1 MTADDLKQIES
12 KLKFSKRIDGLIK
25 GHQQEM
31 QQVLEDKEDLQSA
44 VELLLNKVSVLEKQL
59 AAEQE
64 KNSQL
69 QAENQ
74 ELRNRPN
81 IQAETY
87 IEQQSIAKQYNYSVP
102 RYSRTAK
109 YKSTKLN
116 NTTQTQLQLWNQP
129 TVSSM

>member
-1 MTADDLKQIES
+1 MPADDLKQIES
-12 KLKFSKRIDGLIK
+12 KLKFSKQLGGLIK

-31 QQVLEDKEDLQSA
+31 QQVLDNNEDLQSA
-44 VELLLNKVSVLEKQL
+44 VELLLNKVANLEHQL
-59 AAEQE
+59 EE
-64 KNSQL
+64 KDTKIAQL

-87 IEQQSIAKQYNYSVP
+87 IEQQSIAKQYNYPVP

>member
-81 IQAETY
+81 IVTDTY
-87 IEQQSIAKQYNYSVP
+87 IETQNVKRQCNYLPHP
-102 RYSRTAK
+102 RRVSR
-109 YKSTKLN
+109 YKLSTTN
-116 NTTQTQLQLWNQP
+116 QTQLQLWNQP

>member
-69 QAENQ
+69 QAENL

-81 IQAETY
+81 IVTDTY
-87 IEQQSIAKQYNYSVP
+87 IETQNVKRQCNYLPHSRRTS
-102 RYSRTAK
+102 RY
-109 YKSTKLN
+109 KLN

>member
-81 IQAETY
+81 IVTDTY
-87 IEQQSIAKQYNYSVP
+87 I
-102 RYSRTAK
+102 
-109 YKSTKLN
+109 
-116 NTTQTQLQLWNQP
+116 
-129 TVSSM
+129 

>member
-81 IQAETY
+81 IVTDTY
-87 IEQQSIAKQYNYSVP
+87 IETQNVKRQCNYLPHS
-102 RYSRTAK
+102 RRTAR
-109 YKSTKLN
+109 YKLN
-116 NTTQTQLQLWNQP
+116 NSTQTQLQLWNTP
-129 TVSSM
+129 TATSM

>member
-81 IQAETY
+81 IVTDTY
-87 IEQQSIAKQYNYSVP
+87 IETQNVKQQCNYLPHSRRTS
-102 RYSRTAK
+102 RY
-109 YKSTKLN
+109 KLN
-116 NTTQTQLQLWNQP
+116 NSTQTQLQLWNQP

>member
-1 MTADDLKQIES
+1 VTADDLKQIES

-81 IQAETY
+81 IVTDTY
-87 IEQQSIAKQYNYSVP
+87 IETQNVKQQCNYLPHP
-102 RYSRTAK
+102 RRVSR
-109 YKSTKLN
+109 YKLSTTN
-116 NTTQTQLQLWNQP
+116 QTQLQLWNQP

>member
-12 KLKFSKRIDGLIK
+12 KLKFSKQIDGLIK

-44 VELLLNKVSVLEKQL
+44 VELLLNKVANLEYQL
-59 AAEQE
+59 EE
-64 KNSQL
+64 KDTKIAQL

-81 IQAETY
+81 IVTDTY
-87 IEQQSIAKQYNYSVP
+87 IENQHVKQQCNYLPHP
-102 RYSRTAK
+102 RRVSR
-109 YKSTKLN
+109 YKLSTTN
-116 NTTQTQLQLWNQP
+116 QTQLQLWNQP

>member
-31 QQVLEDKEDLQSA
+31 QQVLEDKEDLLSA

-59 AAEQE
+59 AAEHE

-81 IQAETY
+81 IVTDTY
-87 IEQQSIAKQYNYSVP
+87 IENQHVKQQCNYLPHP
-102 RYSRTAK
+102 RRVSR
-109 YKSTKLN
+109 YKLSTTN
-116 NTTQTQLQLWNQP
+116 QTQLQLWNQP

>member
-31 QQVLEDKEDLQSA
+31 QQVLEENEDLQSA

-81 IQAETY
+81 IVTDTY
-87 IEQQSIAKQYNYSVP
+87 IETQNVKQQCNYLPHSRRTS
-102 RYSRTAK
+102 RY
-109 YKSTKLN
+109 KLN

>member
-64 KNSQL
+64 KNSPL
-69 QAENQ
+69 QAENL

-81 IQAETY
+81 IVTDTY
-87 IEQQSIAKQYNYSVP
+87 IETQNVKRQCNYLPHSRRTS
-102 RYSRTAK
+102 RY
-109 YKSTKLN
+109 KLN
-116 NTTQTQLQLWNQP
+116 DTTQTQLQLWNQP

>member
-81 IQAETY
+81 IITDTY
-87 IEQQSIAKQYNYSVP
+87 IETQNVKQQCNYLPHP
-102 RYSRTAK
+102 RRVSR
-109 YKSTKLN
+109 YKLSTTN
-116 NTTQTQLQLWNQP
+116 QTQLQLWNQP

>member
-1 MTADDLKQIES
+1 
-12 KLKFSKRIDGLIK
+12 
-25 GHQQEM
+25 M

>member
-12 KLKFSKRIDGLIK
+12 KLKFSKQIDGLIK

-81 IQAETY
+81 IVTDTY
-87 IEQQSIAKQYNYSVP
+87 IENQHVKQQCNYLPHP
-102 RYSRTAK
+102 RRVSR
-109 YKSTKLN
+109 YKLSTTN
-116 NTTQTQLQLWNQP
+116 QTQLQLWNQP

>member
-81 IQAETY
+81 IVTDTY
-87 IEQQSIAKQYNYSVP
+87 IETQNVKQQCNYLPHSRRTP
-102 RYSRTAK
+102 RY
-109 YKSTKLN
+109 KLN
-116 NTTQTQLQLWNQP
+116 NSTQTQLQLWNQP

>member
-12 KLKFSKRIDGLIK
+12 KLKFSKQIDGLIK

-81 IQAETY
+81 IVTDTY
-87 IEQQSIAKQYNYSVP
+87 IENQHVKQQCNYLPHP
-102 RYSRTAK
+102 RHVSR
-109 YKSTKLN
+109 YKLI
-116 NTTQTQLQLWNQP
+116 TTNQTQLQLWNQP

>member
-74 ELRNRPN
+74 ELRNRPH
-81 IQAETY
+81 IVTDTY
-87 IEQQSIAKQYNYSVP
+87 IETQNVNRQCNYLPHSRRTS
-102 RYSRTAK
+102 RY
-109 YKSTKLN
+109 KLN

>member
-12 KLKFSKRIDGLIK
+12 KLKFSKQIDGLIK

-81 IQAETY
+81 IVTDTY
-87 IEQQSIAKQYNYSVP
+87 IENQHVKQRCNYLPHP
-102 RYSRTAK
+102 RRVSR
-109 YKSTKLN
+109 YKLSTTN
-116 NTTQTQLQLWNQP
+116 QTQLQLWNQP

>member
-81 IQAETY
+81 IVTDTY
-87 IEQQSIAKQYNYSVP
+87 IENQHIKQQCNYLPHP
-102 RYSRTAK
+102 RRVSR
-109 YKSTKLN
+109 YKLSTTN
-116 NTTQTQLQLWNQP
+116 QTQLQLWNQP

>member
-1 MTADDLKQIES
+1 MTADNLKQIES

-69 QAENQ
+69 QAENL

-81 IQAETY
+81 IVTDTY
-87 IEQQSIAKQYNYSVP
+87 IETQNVKRQCNYLPHSRRTS
-102 RYSRTAK
+102 RY
-109 YKSTKLN
+109 KLN

>member
-12 KLKFSKRIDGLIK
+12 KLKFSKQIDGLIK

-59 AAEQE
+59 AVEQE

-81 IQAETY
+81 IVTDTY
-87 IEQQSIAKQYNYSVP
+87 IENQHVKQQCNYLPHP
-102 RYSRTAK
+102 RRVSR
-109 YKSTKLN
+109 YKLST
-116 NTTQTQLQLWNQP
+116 TTQTQLQLWNQP

>member
-81 IQAETY
+81 IVTDTY
-87 IEQQSIAKQYNYSVP
+87 IENQHVKQQCNYLPHP
-102 RYSRTAK
+102 RRVSR
-109 YKSTKLN
+109 YKLST
-116 NTTQTQLQLWNQP
+116 TTQTQLQLWNQP

>member
-44 VELLLNKVSVLEKQL
+44 VELLLNKVANLEYQL
-59 AAEQE
+59 EE
-64 KNSQL
+64 KDTKIAQL

-87 IEQQSIAKQYNYSVP
+87 IEQQSIAKQYNYPVP